1 MNIHLTQ
8 LGCRLNF
15 SENHQLARA
24 LQGAGHVVVNRPEQ
38 AHVAVVNTCAVTVAA
53 SGKSRRLIRHLHRSN
68 PDLRI
73 VATGCHATLEPAA
86 TGQLPGVWRVV
97 SNQDKDLLPSLL
109 QTWSAEL
116 PDMDTLLRLEP
127 DGSPLPQDAGGR
139 SRAFVKVQDGCEN
152 RCTFCVVTL
161 ARGAGRSRPARDVVL
176 EIRSLAAEG
185 FQEAVLTGVHLGSWG
200 RDLETEG
207 LHLAEL
213 VHRVLSETDIP
224 RLRLSSL
231 EPWDIPEG
239 FFDLWQTWPGRL
251 CPHLHLPLQSGSDKT
266 LRRMARRCTR
276 AGFRQLAADA
286 RAAVP
291 DVVLTTDVIA
301 GFPGET
307 ERDFDDSLEFIE
319 EISFADAHVFPFSAR
334 PGTAA
339 ASFDGQMPNA
349 EKSRRVR
356 EVQSVVSAT
365 GDKERRCFL
374 DTRRKVLWEGDG
386 TVLDDGA
393 GTLWQGYTDNY
404 LRVETVAPVGQSLS
418 NQITDTHL
426 VALDG
431 IVFQGRVATDPALS
445 GKGIS
450 RMPQVQIMGP
460 RGR

>member
-73 VATGCHATLEPAA
+73 VATGCHSTLEPTA

-97 SNQDKDLLPSLL
+97 PNQDKDLLPSLL
-109 QTWSAEL
+109 QAWSAEL
-116 PDMDTLLRLEP
+116 PDLDTLLRLEP
-127 DGSPLPQDAGGR
+127 DASPLSQDAGGR

-161 ARGAGRSRPARDVVL
+161 ARGAGRSRPAKDVVL
-176 EIRSLAAEG
+176 EIQSLAAEG
-185 FQEAVLTGVHLGSWG
+185 FREAVLTGVHMGSWG
-200 RDLETEG
+200 RDLEPG
-207 LHLAEL
+207 RLHLADL
-213 VHRVLSETDIP
+213 VHRVLSETDIS

-239 FFDLWQTWPGRL
+239 FFDLWQAWPGRL
-251 CPHLHLPLQSGSDKT
+251 CPHLHLPLQSGSDRT

-276 AGFRQLAADA
+276 AGFRQLATEA

-291 DVVLTTDVIA
+291 DLVLTTDVIA

-307 ERDFDDSLEFIE
+307 EQDFADSLEFIE

-339 ASFDGQMPNA
+339 ASFDEQMPNA

-356 EVQSVVSAT
+356 EVQSVVAAT
-365 GDKERRCFL
+365 GDRERRRFL

-404 LRVETVAPVGQSLS
+404 LRVETVVPVGQSLS

-426 VALDG
+426 AALDG
-431 IVFQGRVATDPALS
+431 SVFQGRVAADPASS

-450 RMPQVQIMGP
+450 RMTQVQVMSP

>member
-53 SGKSRRLIRHLHRSN
+53 SGKSRRLLRHLHRSH

-97 SNQDKDLLPSLL
+97 PNQDKDLLPNLL
-109 QTWSAEL
+109 QAWSAEL
-116 PDMDTLLRLEP
+116 PDLDTLLRLEP
-127 DGSPLPQDAGGR
+127 DASPLPQDAGGR
-139 SRAFVKVQDGCEN
+139 SRAFVKAQDGCEN

-161 ARGAGRSRPARDVVL
+161 ARGAGRSRPAKDVVL
-176 EIRSLAAEG
+176 EMQSLADEG
-185 FQEAVLTGVHLGSWG
+185 FREAVLTGVHLGSWG
-200 RDLETEG
+200 RDLEPEG

-213 VHRVLSETDIP
+213 VHRVLSETDMP

-231 EPWDIPEG
+231 EPWDVPES
-239 FFDLWQTWPGRL
+239 FFDLWQAWPERL
-251 CPHLHLPLQSGSDKT
+251 CPHLHLPLQSGSDRT
-266 LRRMARRCTR
+266 LRRMARRCTQ
-276 AGFRQLAADA
+276 AGFRELTTAA
-286 RAAVP
+286 RAVVP
-291 DVVLTTDVIA
+291 DLVLTTDVIA

-307 ERDFDDSLEFIE
+307 EQDFADSLEFIE
-319 EISFADAHVFPFSAR
+319 EMAFADAHVFPFSAR

-339 ASFDGQMPNA
+339 AAFGDQLPNT

-356 EVQSVVSAT
+356 EVQSVVAVT
-365 GDKERRCFL
+365 GDRERRRFL
-374 DTRRKVLWEGDG
+374 NTRRKVLWEGDG
-386 TVLDDGA
+386 TALDDGV

-404 LRVETVAPVGQSLS
+404 LRVETVVPVGQSLS
-418 NQITDTHL
+418 NQIMDTHL
-426 VALDG
+426 AALDG
-431 IVFQGRVATDPALS
+431 IVFQGRIAADPASS

-450 RMPQVQIMGP
+450 RMPQVQVMGP
-460 RGR
+460 HGQ

>member
-1 MNIHLTQ
+1 MNIHLAQ

-53 SGKSRRLIRHLHRSN
+53 SGKSRHLIRHLHRSH

-97 SNQDKDLLPSLL
+97 PNQDKDLLPSLL
-109 QTWSAEL
+109 QAWSAEL
-116 PDMDTLLRLEP
+116 PDLDTLLRLEP
-127 DGSPLPQDAGGR
+127 DASPLPQDAGGR

-161 ARGAGRSRPARDVVL
+161 ARGAGRSRPAKDVVL
-176 EIRSLAAEG
+176 EIQSLAAEG
-185 FQEAVLTGVHLGSWG
+185 FREAVLTGVHLGSWG
-200 RDLETEG
+200 RDLESEG

-213 VHRVLSETDIP
+213 VHRVLSETDMP

-239 FFDLWQTWPGRL
+239 FFDLWQTWSGRL
-251 CPHLHLPLQSGSDKT
+251 CPHLHLPLQSGSDRT
-266 LRRMARRCTR
+266 LRRMARRCTQ
-276 AGFRQLAADA
+276 AGFRELTTAA
-286 RAAVP
+286 RAVVP
-291 DVVLTTDVIA
+291 DLVLTTDVIA

-307 ERDFDDSLEFIE
+307 EQDFADSLEFIE
-319 EISFADAHVFPFSAR
+319 EISFTDAHVFPFSAR

-356 EVQSVVSAT
+356 EVQSVVAAT
-365 GDKERRCFL
+365 GDGERRRFL
-374 DTRRKVLWEGDG
+374 HTRRKVLWEGAG

-404 LRVETVAPVGQSLS
+404 LRVEAVVSTGASLS
-418 NQITDTHL
+418 NQVTDTNL
-426 VALDG
+426 AALDG
-431 IVFQGRVATDPALS
+431 AVFRGRVAATQ
-445 GKGIS
+445 GI
-450 RMPQVQIMGP
+450 
-460 RGR
+460 